1 MSNLLTEFSPYIK
14 IIVVLGLLYAAHWF
28 VIKRHPE
35 LGAEKKLPRQI
46 MLFLLTLVAIV
57 FMILVAPISEATRGQ
72 IFSLVGLVF
81 TGIIALSSTTF
92 VTNAMAGLML
102 RLVNTFKPGDYLRID
117 QTICRVTERGLFHT
131 EVQNEDKE
139 LVTYPNLFLVSNQV
153 TVISQAGALVSCT
166 ISLGYEVPHNQV
178 EKILCKAAT
187 HIGLDSP
194 FVLVKALNDFSIVYK
209 ISGFLSEV
217 KNLVTWR
224 SNLHISVL
232 DHLHDQKIEIVS
244 PNQVISRAFPV
255 EHQFIAQNPID
266 KSLKINKADQSVEE
280 KLFDK
285 AEDASEEQLIRDEMA
300 RIAAQIE
307 NASSDEVKSHL
318 QSELLSL
325 EQKLLKL
332 IQ

>member
-1 MSNLLTEFSPYIK
+1 MTELLTDFGPYIK
-14 IIVVLGLLYAAHWF
+14 ITLILCFLYGAHWIA
-28 VIKRHPE
+28 IKRHPE

-46 MLFLLTLVAIV
+46 MLFLLTLFSIV
-57 FMILVAPISEATRGQ
+57 IMVLVAPLSDTTRGQ
-72 IFSLVGLVF
+72 VISLLGIVI

-102 RLVNTFKPGDYLRID
+102 RLVNTFKPGDYLRIE

-153 TVISQAGALVSCT
+153 TVISQEGALVSCT
-166 ISLGYEVPHNQV
+166 VSLGYDVPHTQV
-178 EKILCKAAT
+178 EKILCQAAS

-194 FVLVKALNDFSIVYK
+194 FVLVKGLNDFSIVYK
-209 ISGFLSEV
+209 ISGFLNEV
-217 KNLVTWR
+217 KSLVTWR

-232 DHLHDQKIEIVS
+232 DHLHDQDIEIVS
-244 PNQVISRAFPV
+244 PNHVISRAHPV
-255 EHQFIAQNPID
+255 EHRFIAQNPID
-266 KSLKINKADQSVEE
+266 KSLKINKADQTVEE

-285 AEDASEEQLIRDEMA
+285 AEEASEEQLIRDEMA
-300 RIAAQIE
+300 KLAVQIE
-307 NASSDEVKSHL
+307 TASDETKAHL
-318 QSELLSL
+318 QNEILSL
-325 EQKLLKL
+325 EKRLISL